1 MRTPIFDQLMLASGL
16 AWIEESDGRLSVDL
30 LPAARTAEQGEP
42 GMPRSGNTRERGE
55 VTATSERGGTTGAP

>member
-42 GMPRSGNTRERGE
+42 GMPRSGNTRER
-55 VTATSERGGTTGAP
+55 AR